1 MPSGHLRNRLI
12 TFRCYRDA
20 VGSADIRQRRPR
32 KLWLGPRSAAT
43 LPAEGWLHLLCHTCG
58 EREARAMP
66 SSPMRFECRNC
77 NARYQLIRTKAGPK
91 TIDRQVSCSE
101 CGAPF
106 HSRAEG
112 AVLRYRR
119 VDSSNVQPLRVR

>member
-1 MPSGHLRNRLI
+1 
-12 TFRCYRDA
+12 
-20 VGSADIRQRRPR
+20 
-32 KLWLGPRSAAT
+32 
-43 LPAEGWLHLLCHTCG
+43 
-58 EREARAMP
+58 MP

-112 AVLRYRR
+112 AVLDIGVWIAPTSNHFASDKRPKCAADHSR
-119 VDSSNVQPLRVR
+119 VAPPAGPSATHAALTPQTVWR